1 MFEVAQ
7 KVVNEFGQSGQTITN
22 DQALELY
29 AFFKQGTVGDVNV
42 DKPGYFDFKGKAKW
56 EAWNGKKGTPQLQ
69 AREQYVSTARSV
81 LPPEWSG
88 RIA

>member
-7 KVVNEFGQSGQTITN
+7 KVVNEFGQSGQSITN

-29 AFFKQGTVGDVNV
+29 GFFKQGTVGDINV
-42 DKPGYFDFKGKAKW
+42 EKPGYFDFKGKAKW

-81 LPPEWSG
+81 LPAEWSS